1 MIGLFKR
8 LYFFFIFW
16 GKWGFSPYDIKE
28 CWEDAGFRTD
38 TKIQKELS
46 EIIEKLK
53 SNNEQ

>member
-1 MIGLFKR
+1 MIRLFKR